1 MQYPICKVELVMS
14 ERQEIEINYC
24 PKCRGIWLDR
34 REIDKNIEISKSSQ
48 EIPKSQAFNVS
59 QIAAE
64 SGSNSKQEFF
74 IMTEIKIKKGIFYNG

>member
-34 REIDKNIEISKSSQ
+34 GEIDKNIEKSV
-48 EIPKSQAFNVS
+48 KSL
-59 QIAAE
+59 
-64 SGSNSKQEFF
+64 
-74 IMTEIKIKKGIFYNG
+74 YRHRLR